1 MLVGSLD
8 GGWKERGERM
18 SRREIKEKAECWTW
32 SLPLI
37 RNRRLE
43 LAKLSSFRYDL
54 LSSVTLEEASLLEK
68 TVMLAEVEEKEDQ
81 T

>member
-32 SLPLI
+32 SLPLDKEQEVRVGQTFFFQI
-37 RNRRLE
+37 RPFQFGHVRGGK
-43 LAKLSSFRYDL
+43 AF
-54 LSSVTLEEASLLEK
+54 
-68 TVMLAEVEEKEDQ
+68 
-81 T
+81 